1 MLPGFW
7 HGAASLSGRLD
18 LSGLRRAAG
27 AEPWE
32 TLSAERLVSAGVSP
46 AHVRALRAAAPLA
59 ALGPAWTLQ
68 DPAYPAALAAL
79 PYAPPVLFAEG
90 NAARL
95 HDPLVAIV
103 GARAC
108 TGLGAAMARR
118 LSAAVAAAGGTVV
131 SGLAY
136 GIDTAAHEAA
146 AGSTIAVLGQGL
158 AAPMTRAQA
167 RLRAAILDA
176 GGLVLTEFPPTHPA
190 SPRTFPQRNRII
202 AGLARATVVVEA
214 KLRSGSLGTARAAL
228 DAGREVL
235 AVPGHPLQPEAEG
248 CLLLLAEGAGLV
260 RSPDDVLDAIGL
272 SAPRPAAPD
281 PLLAAAGPAGRSAE
295 ELADLLDW
303 PLPTVLTRIAALE
316 LAGQLEAL
324 PGERYRAAAPR

>member
-1 MLPGFW
+1 VLSGFW
-7 HGAASLSGRLD
+7 HGAATLSGRLD
-18 LSGLRRAAG
+18 LSGLRRHAAG
-27 AEPWE
+27 VPWD
-32 TLSAERLVSAGVSP
+32 TLSAEQLVTAGLSP
-46 AHVRALRAAAPLA
+46 AKVRALRAAPRLDTPHA
-59 ALGPAWTLQ
+59 AWTLQ
-68 DPAYPAALAAL
+68 DPSYPPALAAL

-95 HDPLVAIV
+95 LDPLVAIV

-118 LSAAVAAAGGTVV
+118 LAAAVAEAGGTVV

-146 AGSTIAVLGQGL
+146 GGATIAVLGQGL
-158 AAPMTRAQA
+158 AAPMSRAQA
-167 RLRAAILDA
+167 RLRESLLAA
-176 GGLVLTEFPPTHPA
+176 GGLVLSEFPPAHPA
-190 SPRTFPQRNRII
+190 SARTFPQRNRII

-214 KLRSGSLGTARAAL
+214 KARSGSLGTARAAL

-260 RSPDDVLDAIGL
+260 RGPADVLEAAGL
-272 SAPRPAAPD
+272 CAARAPED
-281 PLLAAAGPAGRSAE
+281 PLLRAAGPDGQSAE
-295 ELADLLDW
+295 ALAEALDW
-303 PLPTVLTRIAALE
+303 PLPTVLARLSALQ
-316 LAGQLEAL
+316 LAGRLEAL
-324 PGERYRAAAPR
+324 PGERYRAISPR